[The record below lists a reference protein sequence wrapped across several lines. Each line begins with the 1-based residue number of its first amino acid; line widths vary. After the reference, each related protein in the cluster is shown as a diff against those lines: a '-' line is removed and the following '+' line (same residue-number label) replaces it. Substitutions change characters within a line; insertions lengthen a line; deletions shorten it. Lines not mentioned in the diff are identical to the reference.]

1 MMHVILLNDVLLWAT
16 TSPIPW
22 TLVLGLSICLGPTL
36 VCCGYWL
43 FWNIRRAFFNGLVDS
58 DGKSVLITGCDT
70 GFGHLLAKK
79 LAEEGFYVYAGCLDS
94 NSDGASCLRLVA
106 NVRVLQLDVTR
117 DHQIDQAFELISNS
131 DGITALWAIV
141 ANAGVGSAGKL
152 EWYSTAEIRRLFE
165 VNVFGVTS
173 VVLKFLPLMKKS
185 RGRIVI
191 VASMFGRVTAPLM
204 VPYCMSKYACIAFA
218 DGLRRTLY
226 NTGVYVST
234 IEPTAYR
241 TAMVESENVAKTVD
255 QLIRNMPPEEQRQLP
270 PNASAKLIKRARVF
284 EGAFL
289 RDDPSE
295 AVKDMRAAVMETR
308 PKAHYK
314 TGGTID
320 AVTRLLNHV
329 LPSEVADY
337 VFHLAVNWTKPKKTS
352 ERYHN
357 SA

>member
-191 VASMFGRVTAPLM
+191 VASMFGSYWRLP
-204 VPYCMSKYACIAFA
+204 VP
-218 DGLRRTLY
+218 
-226 NTGVYVST
+226 
-234 IEPTAYR
+234 PW
-241 TAMVESENVAKTVD
+241 TAMHSPGALNYGG
-255 QLIRNMPPEEQRQLP
+255 
-270 PNASAKLIKRARVF
+270 AKLGHCHGDACHAIHSFVSSIPR
-284 EGAFL
+284 GGLL
-289 RDDPSE
+289 RCP
-295 AVKDMRAAVMETR
+295 AGLLKL
-308 PKAHYK
+308 
-314 TGGTID
+314 GG
-320 AVTRLLNHV
+320 
-329 LPSEVADY
+329 
-337 VFHLAVNWTKPKKTS
+337 
-352 ERYHN
+352 
-357 SA
+357 

>member
-58 DGKSVLITGCDT
+58 DGKSVL
-70 GFGHLLAKK
+70 
-79 LAEEGFYVYAGCLDS
+79 
-94 NSDGASCLRLVA
+94 
-106 NVRVLQLDVTR
+106 
-117 DHQIDQAFELISNS
+117 
-131 DGITALWAIV
+131 ITALWAIV